1 MANPSSPKY
10 CDLLHVSAENIES
23 VTGKLINLKS
33 AKDDGMTSNKYFFD
47 KGDVLYSKLRPYL
60 RKIALPDFSGLC
72 SADMYPIKCNP
83 DLLDSR
89 FLKLLLTSKAF
100 TEYANEMSARSRM
113 PKLNRDQ
120 LYNWKFSLPSIEIQQ
135 SITSKIEHAM
145 KIGDEGL
152 KASDNV
158 IASIN
163 ILPNKLLQ
171 EAFNETEND

>member
-1 MANPSSPKY
+1 MVNPSSPKY

-33 AKDDGMTSNKYFFD
+33 AKDDGMTSNKYLFTE
-47 KGDVLYSKLRPYL
+47 GDILYSKLRPYL
-60 RKIALPDFSGLC
+60 RKIALSDFSGLC

-83 DLLDSR
+83 NLINNR
-89 FLKLLLTSKAF
+89 FLKLLLTSNVF

-120 LYNWKFSLPSIEIQQ
+120 LFNWKFSLPSIEVQN
-135 SITSKIEHAM
+135 SLTDKIENAM
-145 KIGDEGL
+145 KICEGGL
-152 KASDNV
+152 KASDFV
-158 IASIN
+158 SASIK

-171 EAFNETEND
+171 EAFNKIENE